1 MHKVLFFHAGL
12 QKANSDYSAKLASN
26 TASDKTLFTLGWK
39 LDELA
44 RLSEAGRDIK
54 VKILQLIESLS
65 DEKCDVVAANVASRL
80 GNLRKSATCFLKG
93 K

>member
-1 MHKVLFFHAGL
+1 MHKVLFFHAGH

-44 RLSEAGRDIK
+44 RLSEAGRDI
-54 VKILQLIESLS
+54 ILQLIESLS
-65 DEKCDVVAANVASRL
+65 DEKCDVVPANVASRL
-80 GNLRKSATCFLKG
+80 GKLRKSATCFLKG

>member
-65 DEKCDVVAANVASRL
+65 DDMAANVASRL
-80 GNLRKSATCFLKG
+80 GKLRKSATCFLKG